1 MGKTILII
9 ILGMVIFWMWRKL
22 QAKDSDAVPKT
33 ADRPAELMVR
43 CALCG
48 VNQPRGECVE
58 SGGAVYCS
66 EAHRREAEAR
76 AGGG

>member
-9 ILGMVIFWMWRKL
+9 VLGMVVFWMWRKL
-22 QAKDSDAVPKT
+22 QAGKHDAATKAPE
-33 ADRPAELMVR
+33 RPAELMVR
-43 CALCG
+43 CAFCG

-58 SGGAVYCS
+58 SSGAVYCS
-66 EAHRREAEAR
+66 ESHRRQAEAR